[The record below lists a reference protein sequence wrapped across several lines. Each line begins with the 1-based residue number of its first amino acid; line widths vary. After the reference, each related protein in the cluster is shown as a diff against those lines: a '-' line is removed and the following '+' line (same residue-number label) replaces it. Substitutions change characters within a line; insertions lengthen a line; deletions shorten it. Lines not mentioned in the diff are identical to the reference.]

1 MNDKNMISEL
11 SASTT
16 LKASEGQ
23 MSCDLAGEAA
33 ILNLTTGIYYG
44 LDPVGARVWELIQQP
59 MTLGGV
65 RDELLREYEVESEVL
80 EADLKALLADML
92 QHGLIETV

>member
-1 MNDKNMISEL
+1 MNDINSTSEW
-11 SASTT
+11 SAATA

-44 LDPVGARVWELIQQP
+44 LDPVGARAWELMQTP
-59 MTLGGV
+59 TTLGAV
-65 RDELLREYEVESEVL
+65 CDELLQEYEVEAEIL
-80 EADLKALLADML
+80 ENDLKVLLDDML
-92 QHGLIETV
+92 KHGLVVRG

>member
-1 MNDKNMISEL
+1 MNEL
-11 SASTT
+11 NAATT

-44 LDPVGARVWELIQQP
+44 LDPIGARVWQMIQQP
-59 MTLGGV
+59 TTLGSV
-65 RDELLREYEVESEVL
+65 RDALLQDYEVESEVL
-80 EADLKALLADML
+80 EADLKVLLADMM